1 MTKWTPG
8 PWTVVNVGT
17 KKEPMMNVMATR
29 IAGKPPRHCVAICAT
44 GDSPQEMENANAN
57 LMAAAPDMY
66 AALKMV
72 SGMDLHHE
80 VLAVVDAAMR
90 RARGE

>member
-1 MTKWTPG
+1 MTETKWTPG
-8 PWTVVNVGT
+8 PWAVDRPSDPNQRMYIVREFNW
-17 KKEPMMNVMATR
+17 R
-29 IAGKPPRHCVAICAT
+29 LVA
-44 GDSPQEMENANAN
+44 SMENGNKFLAWAEETSANAN
-57 LMAAAPDMY
+57 LIAAAPDMY

-90 RARGE
+90 KARGE

>member
-8 PWTVVNVGT
+8 PWENQGEEAFADIPFIRIGVGDRTICEVLPPVDVDKIDDETLFANVNL
-17 KKEPMMNVMATR
+17 
-29 IAGKPPRHCVAICAT
+29 I
-44 GDSPQEMENANAN
+44 
-57 LMAAAPDMY
+57 LAAPDMY

-90 RARGE
+90 KARGE